1 MKPKYEKPVAVNLGD
16 QVPSAQGYCQNGS
29 IANVSGLPNCVPGGL
44 ASGGCG
50 NGILGFFTTSCNS
63 GITPGPS
70 CHTGALG
77 FF

>member
-1 MKPKYEKPVAVNLGD
+1 MTRKYEKPFALSLGEK
-16 QVPSAQGYCQNGS
+16 VTSAQGYCVNGS
-29 IANVSGLPNCVPGGL
+29 IANISGLPNCTSGGR

-50 NGILGFFTTSCNS
+50 NGALGFFTTSCNS

-70 CHTGALG
+70 CHTGLLG